1 MPSFVEDPA
10 QLSKRRLRSEL
21 AAHSVPLPAADSGK
35 EAYVELY
42 RRHVAARSGADFSS
56 DEDEGRGQA
65 GGSGEEAS
73 IRDEGQK
80 TELEVM
86 DVSQLTDVELKARL
100 LQYGVNVGPIVAS
113 TRTLYEKKL
122 RILLKPVSQP
132 PLNGA
137 GYAAQYSDVEDEDE
151 DDDDDDEERDYGSV
165 HAGGHLEADEEQDQ
179 EGHNQV
185 GLRFQGDARYYPQCF
200 LPSSGMGDPISLTR
214 RGAARGRAQTSRP
227 QREPSASGMSPRQAS
242 VDELRSPHCTFQSF
256 SITQLVEE
264 LESRSPDISK
274 VATGTK
280 DLMKDKNATRKS
292 PAFSPKPSVFRPQ
305 FKEPVSDILMEMF
318 PGTEPTPTGISATC
332 RRPIKGAAGRP
343 VQFKYPD
350 TPSSPGTKERR
361 ELQRHLVPTWIQMLV
376 FLLVAFLFYLI
387 FSAMQG
393 VPDSPSA
400 VLLHRSGHEGELLG
414 DLSSFATSEDPPLVS
429 GEE

>member
-179 EGHNQV
+179 EGHNQ
-185 GLRFQGDARYYPQCF
+185 
-200 LPSSGMGDPISLTR
+200 
-214 RGAARGRAQTSRP
+214 
-227 QREPSASGMSPRQAS
+227 
-242 VDELRSPHCTFQSF
+242 
-256 SITQLVEE
+256 
-264 LESRSPDISK
+264 
-274 VATGTK
+274 

>member
-100 LQYGVNVGPIVAS
+100 LQYGVNVGPIV
-113 TRTLYEKKL
+113 
-122 RILLKPVSQP
+122 
-132 PLNGA
+132 
-137 GYAAQYSDVEDEDE
+137 
-151 DDDDDDEERDYGSV
+151 GSV

-280 DLMKDKNATRKS
+280 VGVNSEMPLGPSSQMDLMKDKNATRKS

>member
-137 GYAAQYSDVEDEDE
+137 GYAAQYSDVEDED

-200 LPSSGMGDPISLTR
+200 LPSSGM
-214 RGAARGRAQTSRP
+214 
-227 QREPSASGMSPRQAS
+227 
-242 VDELRSPHCTFQSF
+242 
-256 SITQLVEE
+256 

>member
-137 GYAAQYSDVEDEDE
+137 GYAAQYSDVEDED

-179 EGHNQV
+179 EGHNQ
-185 GLRFQGDARYYPQCF
+185 
-200 LPSSGMGDPISLTR
+200 
-214 RGAARGRAQTSRP
+214 
-227 QREPSASGMSPRQAS
+227 
-242 VDELRSPHCTFQSF
+242 
-256 SITQLVEE
+256 

-280 DLMKDKNATRKS
+280 VGVNSEMPLGPSSQMDLMKDKNATRKS

>member
-137 GYAAQYSDVEDEDE
+137 GYAAQYSDVEDED

-200 LPSSGMGDPISLTR
+200 LPSSGM
-214 RGAARGRAQTSRP
+214 
-227 QREPSASGMSPRQAS
+227 
-242 VDELRSPHCTFQSF
+242 
-256 SITQLVEE
+256 

-280 DLMKDKNATRKS
+280 VGVNSEMPLGPSSQMDLMKDKNATRKS

>member
-137 GYAAQYSDVEDEDE
+137 GYAAQYSDVEDED

-227 QREPSASGMSPRQAS
+227 QREPSASG
-242 VDELRSPHCTFQSF
+242 
-256 SITQLVEE
+256 

-280 DLMKDKNATRKS
+280 VGVNSEMPLGPSSQMDLMKDKNATRKS

>member
-137 GYAAQYSDVEDEDE
+137 GYAAQYSDVEDED

-179 EGHNQV
+179 EGHNQTGPP
-185 GLRFQGDARYYPQCF
+185 GL
-200 LPSSGMGDPISLTR
+200 
-214 RGAARGRAQTSRP
+214 
-227 QREPSASGMSPRQAS
+227 
-242 VDELRSPHCTFQSF
+242 ELENPGVKKIFMNIF
-256 SITQLVEE
+256 STKLQ

-280 DLMKDKNATRKS
+280 VGVNSEMPLGPSSQMDLMKDKNATRKS